1 VSSALAAGGR
11 KQFGMI
17 VELSATEE
25 SGTYENTASSPDSR
39 VLEALLLL
47 LKAKYGGLAGLDGPW

>member
-1 VSSALAAGGR
+1 
-11 KQFGMI
+11 MI
-17 VELSATEE
+17 VESSATEE
-25 SGTYENTASSPDSR
+25 SGTYENVASSPDSR